1 MKEISSA
8 LVKAQKEFGPAL
20 KTSTNPAFRSRY
32 ADLSA
37 CVEAVIDALNNNDIF
52 LMQPT
57 HECTDG
63 VIVETIFIHSSG
75 EQMSSGKLHVPATK
89 HDAQGYGS
97 ALTYAR
103 RYSLMTACGIAP
115 EDDDGNNASKPK
127 AAPAKPAA
135 APAPAA
141 KAPVKVEGKDTEWQL
156 KVVAKPE
163 GDHGEWSQLVIDAT
177 MLQIAQAKSEADV
190 MNIFK
195 TNRNIYDEVKSGSP
209 TAYDVLMDEFK
220 QARAKHKEAA

>member
-20 KTSTNPAFRSRY
+20 KSSTNPAFRSRY

-156 KVVAKPE
+156 KVVAMPD
-163 GDHGEWSQLVIDAT
+163 GDHSEWSQLVIDAT
-177 MLQIAQAKSEADV
+177 MLQIGQAKSEADV

-195 TNRNIYDEVKSGSP
+195 TNRNIYDEGKSGSP

>member
-1 MKEISSA
+1 MKEIASA

-20 KTSTNPAFRSRY
+20 KTHTNPAFRSRY

-75 EQMSSGKLHVPATK
+75 EQISSGKLHVPATK

-103 RYSLMTACGIAP
+103 RYSLMAACGIAP

-127 AAPAKPAA
+127 PAPAKP

-177 MLQIAQAKSEADV
+177 MLQLEQCKSEANV
-190 MNIFK
+190 MDIFK

-209 TAYDVLMDEFK
+209 NAYDVLMDEFK

>member
-1 MKEISSA
+1 MKEIASA

-20 KTSTNPAFRSRY
+20 KTHTNPAFRSRY

-37 CVEAVIDALNNNDIF
+37 CVEAVIDALNNNNIF

-75 EQMSSGKLHVPATK
+75 EQISSGKLHVPATK

-103 RYSLMTACGIAP
+103 RYSLMAACGIAP

-127 AAPAKPAA
+127 PAPAKPAT
-135 APAPAA
+135 APAA

-177 MLQIAQAKSEADV
+177 MLQLEQCKSEANV
-190 MNIFK
+190 MDIFK